1 MTAAASKTAHAL
13 QSFCY
18 AKLEATYNTRTSWAA
33 TDAIALMG
41 DLKLE
46 PDRPKARTKER
57 VGTSSAHARV
67 RSGLQT
73 GKWTGVFYV
82 KLSGAGVKP
91 DMDPL
96 LEAAFS
102 TAGAVDSGV
111 SVTYAFSS
119 GAPKSLQLGKRVSTV
134 LYEVANGAW
143 VDTLTIELLNG
154 EFKLTFSGGFASFA
168 LVYGSEV
175 ATGGA
180 LITETTVPYKL
191 IHKGNIKAGGVVTI
205 GSRTNGGVGYTIS
218 SVDDTANPPTMVIT
232 PMLEGAVAE
241 DDAIVP
247 VTPSQTLAG
256 TVLEFVDGSMTL
268 DGGSALGFVQSKTV
282 ISTGIY
288 AREEA
293 SSHLPAGLLKGQRN
307 VEHEV
312 QVYFTDHD
320 TGPFIG
326 RAWDDANVAIVNI
339 IGSTAGYRMKQ
350 ILPKLN
356 VDVVP
361 IDLPDD
367 NKAAMA
373 MIKGLAL
380 QSAAEFDEC
389 SLVLY

>member
-134 LYEVANGAW
+134 LNEVANGAW
-143 VDTLTIELLNG
+143 V
-154 EFKLTFSGGFASFA
+154 
-168 LVYGSEV
+168 
-175 ATGGA
+175 
-180 LITETTVPYKL
+180 
-191 IHKGNIKAGGVVTI
+191 
-205 GSRTNGGVGYTIS
+205 
-218 SVDDTANPPTMVIT
+218 
-232 PMLEGAVAE
+232 